1 MYAIEP
7 TAAVVVSR
15 PACTF
20 SFFLNNNKLIIII
33 TYKLKLEKVLLK
45 FFSSS
50 LSLPLET
57 SFSHC
62 YGFGMTAPNL
72 G

>member
-20 SFFLNNNKLIIII
+20 SFFLNNNKLIRII

-45 FFSSS
+45 FLYF
-50 LSLPLET
+50 
-57 SFSHC
+57 
-62 YGFGMTAPNL
+62 
-72 G
+72 

>member
-20 SFFLNNNKLIIII
+20 SFFLNNNKLIRII

-45 FFSSS
+45 FFFLLVSPC
-50 LSLPLET
+50 LWRPL
-57 SFSHC
+57 FL
-62 YGFGMTAPNL
+62 TAMDL
-72 G
+72 V